1 MTTTP
6 ATTADVTAIAA
17 GNDAPTQIK
26 GPTAAPGRR
35 HAVFHPLR
43 VASVERLTEDA
54 VAVTFDVPDELR
66 DEFRFNPG
74 QHLSVRSAALGADVR
89 RNYSICAPATGGPL
103 RIGVKRIPDGVF
115 STYAAERLQPGDV
128 LDVMTP
134 SGTFSTPLD
143 PAHSKRYVAVAAGSG
158 ITPVLSILATVLEV
172 EPASTAALVYVNRR
186 TSTVMF
192 LEDLEDLKNRY
203 PERFQLIHVLGQEMT
218 EVEMLSGR
226 LDVERLG
233 RILDTI
239 LPVEDVDEWFLC
251 GPLAMTDSVRGVLLE
266 RDVDSAHV
274 HRELFHVGSPIQR
287 RRPAAAPG
295 APVVG
300 AQVTVQLD
308 GRSLTFTLP
317 RDGDSILD
325 ETLRARP
332 DAPFACKNAVCGT
345 CRARVVE
352 GKVEMDSNY
361 ALEPDEIAR
370 GYILSCQAHPVTDRV
385 VVDFDQ

>member
-1 MTTTP
+1 MTTTHSTIHS
-6 ATTADVTAIAA
+6 AL
-17 GNDAPTQIK
+17 N
-26 GPTAAPGRR
+26 PTAAPGRR

-43 VASVERLTEDA
+43 VASVDRLTEDS
-54 VAVTFDVPDELR
+54 VAITFHVPEELR
-66 DEFRFNPG
+66 DEFRFKPG
-74 QHLSVRSAALGADVR
+74 QHLSVRAPSLGDDVR

-103 RIGVKRIPDGVF
+103 RIGVKRIPEGVF
-115 STYAAERLQPGDV
+115 SSYAADRLQAGDV

-143 PAHSKRYVAVAAGSG
+143 AANAKRYVAVAAGSG

-172 EPASTAALVYVNRR
+172 EPLSTAALIYVNRR
-186 TSTVMF
+186 TSTIMF
-192 LEDLEDLKNRY
+192 LEELEDLKDLF
-203 PERFQLIHVLGQEMT
+203 PERFQLVHVLGQEMT

-239 LPVEDVDEWFLC
+239 VPVDDVDEWFLC

-274 HRELFHVGSPIQR
+274 HRELFHVGAPTAR
-287 RRPAAAPG
+287 RRPVADPAV
-295 APVVG
+295 PVTG
-300 AQVTVQLD
+300 SKVTVILD

-317 RDGDSILD
+317 RDGDSVLD
-325 ETLRARP
+325 ETLRARS
-332 DAPFACKNAVCGT
+332 DAPYACKNAVCGT
-345 CRARVVE
+345 CRAKVVE

-361 ALEPDEIAR
+361 ALEADEIAR
-370 GYILSCQAHPVTDRV
+370 GYVLTCQAHPVTDRLT
-385 VVDFDQ
+385 VDFDQ